1 MLTPS
6 AARRDTG
13 FRSYFGSAVLSYAG
27 DGVRTTAFPLL
38 AVSLSSSPVHVAAV
52 SAAATMPWLIFGLH
66 AGVVVD
72 RVRRAR
78 LMVTLQVLRAA
89 VGATVVAGVLT
100 HRLDIAGLAVVAAIL
115 GTCEVYY
122 DIASHAILPELV
134 SADRLQWANSRLVAA
149 EVAVFEF
156 AGPALG
162 GLLFAVSA
170 ALPVGVDAA
179 TFLASA
185 VLLASIR
192 IRTAPQ
198 ERAAR
203 EPLARELAVGIR
215 WFIRTPLIRTLTVL
229 SASVNLGTGGLFAV
243 LVLFAQRWLG
253 LGPAGYGI
261 LIAVGAVGSFAGG
274 LLAERIT
281 TASGRRAVVAYTA
294 PLAAGCFAVTALA
307 PRLAV
312 TGVALIVFGLAASLF
327 NVIAMSLRQSRTPGQ
342 MLGRVVAVHRVACWG
357 AIPVGAL
364 GAGAVGSAFGLR
376 WAIGACALA
385 VLVSWLASVPSLR
398 RIPAADY
405 QDHAV

>member
-1 MLTPS
+1 VLTPS

-13 FRSYFGSAVLSYAG
+13 FRSYFGSAVLSYFG
-27 DGVRTTAFPLL
+27 DGVRMTAFPLL
-38 AVSLSSSPVHVAAV
+38 AVSLSSSPVQVAAV
-52 SAAATMPWLIFGLH
+52 SAAATVPWLVFGLH

-72 RVRRAR
+72 RVPRAR
-78 LMVTLQVLRAA
+78 LMVSLQVLRAA
-89 VGATVVAGVLT
+89 AGATAVAGVLT
-100 HRLDIAGLAVVAAIL
+100 HRLDIVGLAVVAAIL

-149 EVAVFEF
+149 EVAASEF

-185 VLLASIR
+185 LLLASMR
-192 IRTAPQ
+192 IRPAPQ
-198 ERAAR
+198 DRAAR
-203 EPLARELAVGIR
+203 EPLGRELATGVR
-215 WFIRTPLIRTLTVL
+215 WFVRAPLIRTLTVL
-229 SASVNLGTGGLFAV
+229 SASVNLGAGGLFAV
-243 LVLFAQRWLG
+243 LVLFAERWLG

-261 LIAVGAVGSFAGG
+261 LIAVGAVGSLAGG

-281 TASGRRAVVAYTA
+281 TAWGRRAVVAYTA
-294 PLAAGCFAVTALA
+294 PLVAGCFALTALA
-307 PRLAV
+307 PQLVV
-312 TGVALIVFGLAASLF
+312 TGVALIVFGLVTSVF
-327 NVIAMSLRQSRTPGQ
+327 NVVAMSLRQSRTPGH
-342 MLGRVVAVHRVACWG
+342 MLGRVVGVHRVACWG

-376 WAIGACALA
+376 WAVGACALA
-385 VLVSWLASVPSLR
+385 VLVSWLASVPLLR
-398 RIPAADY
+398 RTPTADY
-405 QDHAV
+405 QASAV